1 MTHPLSGS
9 LLGTA
14 AGDAYGLPYEGL
26 SPCRIGK
33 CFVPRRYA
41 LIPLLHGGMVSDDTE
56 HAVMAAQAWI
66 DGAGDPEIFR
76 RSLRGRLKW
85 WFARLPAGIGLATLR
100 SCLKMWL
107 GLGRTGVYSAGNG
120 PAMRASVLGVLC
132 DDLDGLCRMV
142 KISTELTHTDPK
154 AYRGALAVALL
165 AWYET
170 HHPSWTTEAITK
182 PLITSSKGNP
192 IHDPSP
198 PPASPA
204 RIRPLAW
211 HEPALRRAHPAVAPF
226 RPRPEPRP
234 AYPRRLLEY
243 RQRRTNPRR
252 AARYRLGGGVG
263 IAV

>member
-26 SPCRIGK
+26 SPRRIGK
-33 CFVPRRYA
+33 RFVPRRYA

-120 PAMRASVLGVLC
+120 PAMCASVLGVLC
-132 DDLDGLCRMV
+132 DDLDGLCRLV
-142 KISTELTHTDPK
+142 KISTELTHTVPAVSGTWCEPLLTPDFF
-154 AYRGALAVALL
+154 AALAKQADEARQSGRPQKAQRFGGMATFARNLL
-165 AWYET
+165 MM
-170 HHPSWTTEAITK
+170 PVV
-182 PLITSSKGNP
+182 
-192 IHDPSP
+192 
-198 PPASPA
+198 
-204 RIRPLAW
+204 LA
-211 HEPALRRAHPAVAPF
+211 HGF
-226 RPRPEPRP
+226 
-234 AYPRRLLEY
+234 RRLLPPY
-243 RQRRTNPRR
+243 
-252 AARYRLGGGVG
+252 
-263 IAV
+263 

>member
-1 MTHPLSGS
+1 MTHPLSS
-9 LLGTA
+9 CLLGTA
-14 AGDAYGLPYEGL
+14 AGDAYGLPYEGF
-26 SPCRIGK
+26 PPRRIGK

-120 PAMRASVLGVLC
+120 PAMRAPVLGVLC
-132 DDLDGLCRMV
+132 DDLDELCRLV

-170 HHPSWTTEAITK
+170 RHPDWTTKAITAAILQQIGDNEFSDGLQTYAPDPK
-182 PLITSSKGNP
+182 RGITGYMY
-192 IHDPSP
+192 HTV
-198 PPASPA
+198 
-204 RIRPLAW
+204 
-211 HEPALRRAHPAVAPF
+211 PAVF
-226 RPRPEPRP
+226 
-234 AYPRRLLEY
+234 
-243 RQRRTNPRR
+243 QT
-252 AARYRLGGGVG
+252 
-263 IAV
+263 

>member
-26 SPCRIGK
+26 SPRRIGK
-33 CFVPRRYA
+33 RFVPRRYA

-107 GLGRTGVYSAGNG
+107 GLGCTGVYSAGNG
-120 PAMRASVLGVLC
+120 PAMRAPVLGVLC
-132 DDLDGLCRMV
+132 DDLDRLRQLV

-165 AWYET
+165 TPDFFAALAKQADEIHRSGRPQKARRFGGMVT
-170 HHPSWTTEAITK
+170 FARN
-182 PLITSSKGNP
+182 LIMMV
-192 IHDPSP
+192 IV
-198 PPASPA
+198 
-204 RIRPLAW
+204 LA
-211 HEPALRRAHPAVAPF
+211 HGF
-226 RPRPEPRP
+226 
-234 AYPRRLLEY
+234 RRLLPPY
-243 RQRRTNPRR
+243 
-252 AARYRLGGGVG
+252 
-263 IAV
+263 